1 MSDIRSVTYWECCEC
16 SALVRFAATRGARY
30 KAGMSDSDDFR
41 LNELAR
47 YRKTSSQLALE
58 VHSHCEVPAGCGG
71 VVLRWRRPGVA
82 IGLALSSYVKD
93 VPAGLS
99 LDGNPFMEQR
109 VNVTAGAHV
118 LSFEVNRPGDT
129 GFVLMQARLNPAIA
143 SAVRAT
149 LASAPDGRW
158 KATTRPPPEGWR
170 LPDFA
175 DADFA
180 PLVERPVPEPKT
192 NERWRW
198 EMLQRDA
205 KGLGLASS
213 APKAWV
219 RWSFHVDD
227 EGFK

>member
-1 MSDIRSVTYWECCEC
+1 M
-16 SALVRFAATRGARY
+16 RGARY
-30 KAGMSDSDDFR
+30 NAGMSDSDDFR
-41 LNELAR
+41 LNALAR

-71 VVLRWRRPGVA
+71 VVLRWRRPGA
-82 IGLALSSYVKD
+82 SIGLSLFSYVNG
-93 VPAGLS
+93 VPDGGLF
-99 LDGNPFMEQR
+99 LDGNPLVEQR
-109 VNVTAGAHV
+109 VLVTPGAHV
-118 LSFEVNRPGDT
+118 LSFEVNRPGDK
-129 GFVLMQARLNPAIA
+129 GFVLMQARLDPEIA
-143 SAVRAT
+143 SAVHPK

-175 DADFA
+175 DAGFA
-180 PLVERPVPEPKT
+180 PLVQRPVPEPKT

-198 EMLQRDA
+198 QMLEDDA
-205 KGLGLASS
+205 TGLGLASS
-213 APKAWV
+213 ATKAWV